1 MHEEEI
7 IALVKRGFEA
17 AMRGDYNTLRPLL
30 NEDVISS
37 GPFQPETHGI
47 DELITLM
54 KQQDQLGF
62 TWEHEYEGAWA
73 DENRVVILH
82 HTKVTREGRTLDMH
96 PVQVF
101 EIRDGKA
108 SKITMYTSQPEKLS
122 ELMT

>member
-1 MHEEEI
+1 MRQEEI
-7 IALVKRGFEA
+7 IALVKQGFEA
-17 AMRGDYNTLRPLL
+17 AMRGDYDTLRPLL

-37 GPFQPETHGI
+37 GPLQPETHGA

-54 KQQDQLGF
+54 KQQNQLGW
-62 TWEHEYEGAWA
+62 TWEHEYEGALA
-73 DENRVVILH
+73 DENRVVLLH
-82 HTKVTREGRTLDMH
+82 HTKVTHDGRTVDMH

-108 SKITMYTSQPEKLS
+108 SKITMYTSEPEKLS